1 MDVVPHAQPSTRA
14 SLRPAGAEKFDPEVL
29 RPVHPLALGITR
41 EWAWGGSTGAGVDV
55 AVVDSGIEDG
65 HPWVGHVDSA
75 VALSVDEREPDGVRI
90 DVGPHDD
97 LFGHGTACAGIIRR
111 LAPGCRLHSVRVL
124 GDRLTGRGPVF
135 AAGVRWALE
144 QGFPVVNLS
153 LSTGRDD
160 YHGMFHDL
168 ADEAYFRGAA
178 LVCAVNNAPVPS
190 YPSQYAAVFSV
201 AAHPRRDPEGF
212 DFNPDPPVE
221 LGAPGVDVEVAWRGG
236 ATLTATGNS
245 FAAPHIT
252 GLVARILGKHPGL
265 TPFQLKTVLHAVAD
279 NAVNAPGG
287 KAPSAGDTPDR
298 G

>member
-1 MDVVPHAQPSTRA
+1 MDTPRDVQAHTQPAARA
-14 SLRPAGAEKFDPEVL
+14 ALRPAGGEKFDPGVL
-29 RPVHPLALGITR
+29 RQVRPLPVGITR

-55 AVVDSGIEDG
+55 AVVDSGVEDG
-65 HPWVGHVDSA
+65 HPWVGRVDSA
-75 VALSVDEREPDGVRI
+75 VALSLDESQPDGVRFT
-90 DVGPHDD
+90 DGPHDD

-111 LAPGCRLHSVRVL
+111 LAPDCRLHSVRVL

-160 YHGMFHDL
+160 YHGLFHDL

-201 AAHPRRDPEGF
+201 AAHARHDPEGF
-212 DFNPDPPVE
+212 DYNPDPPVE

-245 FAAPHIT
+245 FAAPHIS

-279 NAVNAPGG
+279 NAVPG
-287 KAPSAGDTPDR
+287 ADTPDR

>member
-1 MDVVPHAQPSTRA
+1 MDVHPHTQPSTRA
-14 SLRPAGAEKFDPEVL
+14 SLRPAGGEKFDLGVL
-29 RPVHPLALGITR
+29 GPVHPLPLGITR

-75 VALSVDEREPDGVRI
+75 VALSVDEREPEGVRV
-90 DVGPHDD
+90 DVGPHED

-111 LAPGCRLHSVRVL
+111 LAPDCRLHSVRVL

-135 AAGVRWALE
+135 AAGVRWALD

-153 LSTGRDD
+153 LSTGKDD
-160 YHGMFHDL
+160 YHGLFHDL
-168 ADEAYFRGAA
+168 ADEAYFRGTA
-178 LVCAVNNAPVPS
+178 LVCAVNNAPVAS

-201 AAHPRRDPEGF
+201 CAHARRDPERF

-236 ATLTATGNS
+236 GTLTATGNS
-245 FAAPHIT
+245 FAAPHIS

-265 TPFQLKTVLHAVAD
+265 TPFQLKTVLHALAD
-279 NAVNAPGG
+279 NA
-287 KAPSAGDTPDR
+287 AGADTPER